1 MYVLDKDGIIKNR
14 FNGYAT
20 KDSLEEMFKLID
32 SLNE

>member
-1 MYVLDKDGIIKNR
+1 MYVLDKNGIVKNR

-20 KDSLEEMFKLID
+20 KDGLEEMFKLID